1 MVNTEKLN
9 ARINNSGFKKEYISD
24 QLGISP
30 TSLRNKMKNRTK
42 FNASEIEKL
51 IRMLS
56 IDASEV
62 YSIFFT
68 ELVSKTATNEE
79 EPS

>member
-1 MVNTEKLN
+1 MVNTEMLN
-9 ARINNSGFKKEYISD
+9 MKINSSGFKKEYISD

-30 TSLRNKMKNRTK
+30 ASLRNKMKNRTK

-51 IRMLS
+51 IGMLS
-56 IDASEV
+56 IDASDV

-68 ELVSKTATNEE
+68 ELVSKTATDEE
-79 EPS
+79 TA

>member
-1 MVNTEKLN
+1 MVNTEMLN

>member
-1 MVNTEKLN
+1 MVNTEMLN

-62 YSIFFT
+62 YSMFFT

-79 EPS
+79 EPL